1 MKLLIE
7 RLSGVE
13 ALADVTVEWESL
25 DAQIF
30 PRTPFTSPLW
40 IGLWWHHLRRQR
52 LLLRDEFFCHTVRD
66 ANGCLIAIVPLMMT
80 LSPGFGPLRM
90 RVVQFLGADPS
101 ITELRGV
108 ICRPEHQDKV
118 IQALLAYFRERH
130 AEWDLFKWSGI
141 RDDACAYNTLRSRY
155 DFRADREL
163 PDYVLELPDSWVKL
177 RSGVSANMRKNVR
190 KAYEFLE
197 RDGYSFVFRAIE
209 RPKDVQAALDRF
221 FTLHAARA
229 GVTDM
234 IYHPNKFAIPRNRA
248 FLTDYVH
255 RMAERGHLRL
265 FELEV
270 GGTVIA
276 SRLAFVFGPELY
288 LYFSGYDPSWRKY
301 SVMTLLITEIIKWA
315 IEHGLQHVNLSTGKD
330 QSKQRWK
337 PSEIMFRDAVLIS
350 PSARGRCVFVTQ
362 EVLLT
367 RTRRHLNQM
376 IHSGVGGVPDA
387 GSS

>member
-52 LLLRDEFFCHTVRD
+52 LMLRDEFFCHTVRD
-66 ANGCLIAIVPLMMT
+66 ANSCLIAIVPLMMT
-80 LSPGFGPLRM
+80 LIPGFGPLRM

-118 IQALLAYFRERH
+118 IQALLPYFRQRH

-141 RDDACAYNTLRSRY
+141 RDDAWACNTLQSRD
-155 DFRADREL
+155 DFIADREL

-177 RSGVSANMRKNVR
+177 RSCISANMRKNVR

-197 RDGYSFVFRAIE
+197 RDGYSFVFRAVE
-209 RPKDVQAALDRF
+209 RPKDVQATLDRF

-234 IYHPNKFAIPRNRA
+234 INHPNKFAQPRNRA

-255 RMAERGHLRL
+255 RMAERGHLRI
-265 FELEV
+265 FELEI

-276 SRLAFVFGPELY
+276 SRLAFVFGRELY

-301 SVMTLLITEIIKWA
+301 SVMTLLVTEIIKWA
-315 IEHGLQHVNLSTGKD
+315 IEHGLQHINLSTGKD

-337 PSEIMFRDAVLIS
+337 PSEIVFRDAVLIS
-350 PSARGRCVFVTQ
+350 PSARGRCVFLIH

-367 RTRRHLNQM
+367 QTRRRLNQT
-376 IHSGVGGVPDA
+376 IRDA
-387 GSS
+387 RRS